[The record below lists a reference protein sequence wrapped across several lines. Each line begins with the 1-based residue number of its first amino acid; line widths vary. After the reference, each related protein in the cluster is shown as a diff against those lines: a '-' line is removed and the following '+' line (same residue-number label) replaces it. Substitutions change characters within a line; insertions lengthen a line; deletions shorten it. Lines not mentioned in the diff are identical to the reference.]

1 MRWHETASKG
11 GEILKKDPMIRNRY
25 LTSSHASRNR
35 QDIWEIDRSCAIL
48 SRHPFF
54 PKTTLPTVNFP
65 PESFEA
71 NGRSNLRRR
80 KCGLAFPNGSGAWPC
95 WPDCRTGGERVWQQR
110 GGKDRH
116 WAPPAATYRPR
127 PGPTPAKLTFA
138 EATKTFGARSAE
150 HCHSYDWLSFVVH
163 TNRKK
168 NNSKESFVFVINE
181 NILNNSLGLN

>member
-1 MRWHETASKG
+1 
-11 GEILKKDPMIRNRY
+11 MIRNRY

-80 KCGLAFPNGSGAWPC
+80 KCGLAFPNGSGAWPR
-95 WPDCRTGGERVWQQR
+95 WPDCRTGGERVWQQ
-110 GGKDRH
+110 GGKGQ
-116 WAPPAATYRPR
+116 T
-127 PGPTPAKLTFA
+127 
-138 EATKTFGARSAE
+138 
-150 HCHSYDWLSFVVH
+150 LSSTCCNLSTETR
-163 TNRKK
+163 TNTCQTNFCRGDKNFWGKK
-168 NNSKESFVFVINE
+168 CRT
-181 NILNNSLGLN
+181 LSLG